1 MVRYRRYHTILS
13 RACRKSNSFDR
24 IDAVRAPARRGRTRG
39 ETRSFSP
46 LANHPFSFGR
56 EQTHR
61 YLPKDLRHLLP
72 QIRARFARK
81 VRNAKLPAAHVTKAT
96 RRAGTTPQ
104 GRALPLGWQPI
115 PRLSQQKPGGNW
127 KASLTLARAAR
138 PEGKRVIDKR
148 EKTIGCLP
156 LARPRRAGANPA
168 HLGRGHPAGRAVRS
182 ATDSAFTVFLAE
194 TAKTCFPC
202 RGGT

>member
-1 MVRYRRYHTILS
+1 MTLSGCLPIAITTGWGFRRLQAAGCGPL
-13 RACRKSNSFDR
+13 RAAGSQE
-24 IDAVRAPARRGRTRG
+24 GRNQG
-39 ETRSFSP
+39 FSP

-81 VRNAKLPAAHVTKAT
+81 VRNAKLPAAHVPKAT

-115 PRLSQQKPGGNW
+115 LCLSQQKPGGNW

-148 EKTIGCLP
+148 GKTFGCPP
-156 LARPRRAGANPA
+156 LARSAAAQAAFPPA
-168 HLGRGHPAGRAVRS
+168 KSGHTRLPCWAHHKIQPFS
-182 ATDSAFTVFLAE
+182 A
-194 TAKTCFPC
+194 
-202 RGGT
+202 